1 MAKALVALVLCALV
15 VASVASQ
22 SATRS
27 LQQDIQMNCDAA
39 KRISSVSN
47 ACNLLCSCASALQ
60 KNKEGKANDADVKR
74 CNDLCPKCS
83 DAGKTCK
90 PGSDLPGPCKEGTTN
105 TYVQQCINT
114 YLKSQRN

>member
-1 MAKALVALVLCALV
+1 MLLLFPAFSAWCA
-15 VASVASQ
+15 
-22 SATRS
+22 ATRS